1 MPLSASILT
10 RVSRRFSKKGLFDIS
25 DALAIAAACAIRGD
39 IFGREEW
46 IDAATAKMMKHG
58 INIPA
63 TIQSAYFRELG
74 V

>member
-10 RVSRRFSKKGLFDIS
+10 RVSRRFFKKGFFDIS
-25 DALAIAAACAIRGD
+25 DALAIAASCAIRGD

-58 INIPA
+58 ISVPA
-63 TIQSAYFRELG
+63 TIQTAYFRELG